1 MHYIKGKWYFI
12 SWMENDENYNPIWN
26 VNPTVHHIRW
36 SPAGILEGRP
46 RKLSKNRIMALIE
59 SGQIIQHF
67 CWVANWLVRKRE
79 QCLLV
84 LISFYIPGFDPIET
98 RHRTRHFVHESHIYS
113 WVSLKPPN
121 RIIHHEWALFST
133 PQLLIQNDIAG
144 LTGSSPHSTTRPLS
158 RWGSLLCW
166 RRDYYKVLIPCFEGD
181 DEKVEY
187 SL

>member
-113 WVSLKPPN
+113 WVSLKP
-121 RIIHHEWALFST
+121 
-133 PQLLIQNDIAG
+133 Q
-144 LTGSSPHSTTRPLS
+144 TGSFIMNEHYFPPHSSWSRMTLQAWQDPLHIRQPGLYHGEEVS
-158 RWGSLLCW
+158 SAGGEIII
-166 RRDYYKVLIPCFEGD
+166 KF
-181 DEKVEY
+181 
-187 SL
+187 